1 MITRDRRL
9 AGIEGARYTLDIFE
23 YMSLYKVP
31 TPQGGLTWKFGFI
44 FLIKK
49 DEPNLN
55 PQHAAN
61 YGNNYMHACLACAS
75 NASIKS

>member
-31 TPQGGLTWKFGFI
+31 TPQGGLTWKFGFM
-44 FLIKK
+44 FFNKK
-49 DEPNLN
+49 R
-55 PQHAAN
+55 
-61 YGNNYMHACLACAS
+61 
-75 NASIKS
+75 